1 MYIFSEA
8 SQPPPYTTQAPH
20 VSGAKLI
27 ILLHPV
33 SSLRILNWIYLPY
46 AFTACYR
53 PNSPLLY
60 VHITFHKQTDPFL
73 MPSFE

>member
-1 MYIFSEA
+1 MCNFSEA
-8 SQPPPYTTQAPH
+8 SHPPLYTTQPPH
-20 VSGAKLI
+20 VSGAELI

-60 VHITFHKQTDPFL
+60 VHITFHTKIGPL
-73 MPSFE
+73 LILSFE